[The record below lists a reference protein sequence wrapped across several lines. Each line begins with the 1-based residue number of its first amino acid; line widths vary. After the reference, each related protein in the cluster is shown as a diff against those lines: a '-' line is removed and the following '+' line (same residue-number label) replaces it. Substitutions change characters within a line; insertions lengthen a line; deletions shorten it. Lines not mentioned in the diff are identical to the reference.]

1 MSCGRLGRTRSP
13 SRHFLL
19 RHIGQKKGQILIVS
33 GSLIMI
39 LATLAPMVAV
49 FALNLKVES
58 ENVAMLLVI
67 PGVMVV
73 YVVFLVGVR
82 FIARGRRMRAIPAV
96 DLLRKDM
103 RAPVLFLRSFEDDD
117 LIDPTPRMVPMGDL
131 FQRRYEESLSNP
143 LYAIG
148 PVISIGR
155 PGDKLALLG
164 GARLFVPDHAW
175 QSAIEY
181 LRERAAAVILMVG
194 RTEGVW
200 WEITSSIQS
209 VPLERLLFFF
219 PYVESAKLRRGVWQ
233 SFFYYY
239 RLDAL
244 VNESL
249 PPHGDGAAG
258 ALRSVP

>member
-1 MSCGRLGRTRSP
+1 
-13 SRHFLL
+13 
-19 RHIGQKKGQILIVS
+19 
-33 GSLIMI
+33 
-39 LATLAPMVAV
+39 
-49 FALNLKVES
+49 
-58 ENVAMLLVI
+58 MLLVI

-96 DLLRKDM
+96 DLLRKDT

-131 FQRRYEESLSNP
+131 FQQRYEEWLSNP

-200 WEITSSIQS
+200 WVT
-209 VPLERLLFFF
+209 PLDPVSTVGATPLLFSVCRERQVAAWCLAELF
-219 PYVESAKLRRGVWQ
+219 LLQ
-233 SFFYYY
+233 SGSN
-239 RLDAL
+239 AL